1 MLYLHP
7 TQLPHLRDTHPD
19 VEILPLPDGRPPD
32 TVTRL
37 TPLRLRGRNG
47 GVVVVLL
54 DPEGE
59 VKPHRV
65 WEAGANANG
74 ESPHPGAS
82 RDLGIARAAELVARA
97 RADALMRRDTTALVQ
112 ADRRALEQTRIFLRA
127 ILLAD
132 MDPMVLQETA
142 ANLLSI
148 WE

>member
-7 TQLPHLRDTHPD
+7 SQLPHLREAHPD

-37 TPLRLRGRNG
+37 TPLRLRGQKG

-74 ESPHPGAS
+74 EPPHPDAA
-82 RDLGIARAAELVARA
+82 RDRGIAQAAERIART
-97 RADALMRRDTTALVQ
+97 RAEALHRRDTDALVR
-112 ADRRALEQTRIFLRA
+112 ADRQGHGQTQAFLRA